1 MESGVENCDH
11 GDIAHDITA
20 GIDADDVCGI
30 VQRSK
35 WSALLKSLHD
45 LVGDENGG
53 SKLLAAVNDTV
64 TDSVD
69 LLHGA
74 DDAVLGACELV
85 DDCRN
90 SLGVSGQG
98 NVLIENGLAADQRAV
113 LEVTVD
119 TDALA
124 KALGHDR
131 LGLHVDKLV
140 LQRGAACVDNKNLH
154 YKIPFLL

>member
-1 MESGVENCDH
+1 MQG
-11 GDIAHDITA
+11 
-20 GIDADDVCGI
+20 
-30 VQRSK
+30 SK
-35 WSALLKSLHD
+35 GSALLKSLHD

-53 SKLLAAVNDTV
+53 CELLAAVDDTV
-64 TDSVD
+64 ADSVD

-74 DDAVLGACELV
+74 DNTVLGTCELV
-85 DDCRN
+85 DNSCN
-90 SLGVSGQG
+90 SLSVGGQS
-98 NVLIENGLAADQRAV
+98 NVLVEDGLAADQRAV

-124 KALGHDR
+124 KTLSHDR